1 MLNEEGPAKIERMEK
16 IHNLVMIAN
25 QNLDE
30 TTQLSLEGLVANPKE
45 TSFKLMKLDL
55 EQSCRA
61 LCDIERVQSVADTG
75 LYVIPN
81 STDAIQVQQLIK

>member
-1 MLNEEGPAKIERMEK
+1 MLKEEGPAKVERMEK
-16 IHNLVMIAN
+16 IQNLVMIAN

-55 EQSCRA
+55 EQSCRS
-61 LCDIERVQSVADTG
+61 LCDIERVEG
-75 LYVIPN
+75 LVDVGLDIIPN
-81 STDAIQVQQLIK
+81 STDAIQV